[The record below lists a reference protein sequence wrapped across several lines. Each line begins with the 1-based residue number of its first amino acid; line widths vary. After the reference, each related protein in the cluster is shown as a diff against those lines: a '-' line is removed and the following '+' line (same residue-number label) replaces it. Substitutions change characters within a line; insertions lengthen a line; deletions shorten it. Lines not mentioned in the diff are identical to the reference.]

1 MVRLTVTGVHINVDD
16 KLQKYVAKKIGGL
29 EKYIA
34 RRVRESAQVE
44 VRLKEGKAKDNNKST
59 CEVVVR
65 LPQEAVTV
73 SESTV
78 NMYAAI
84 DIAEEKLKHALRKYK
99 ETHDGARAYRRVI
112 GRLARRNTI
121 RE

>member
-1 MVRLTVTGVHINVDD
+1 MVRLTVTGVHADIDD
-16 KLQKYVAKKIGGL
+16 KLQKYVQKKIGGL

-44 VRLKEGKAKDNNKST
+44 VRLKEGKAKDSNKST

-65 LPQEAVTV
+65 LPREAVAV

-78 NMYAAI
+78 NMYAAV

-99 ETHDGARAYRRVI
+99 ETHDGVRAYRRMI
-112 GRLARRNTI
+112 GRIARRNGLG
-121 RE
+121 E